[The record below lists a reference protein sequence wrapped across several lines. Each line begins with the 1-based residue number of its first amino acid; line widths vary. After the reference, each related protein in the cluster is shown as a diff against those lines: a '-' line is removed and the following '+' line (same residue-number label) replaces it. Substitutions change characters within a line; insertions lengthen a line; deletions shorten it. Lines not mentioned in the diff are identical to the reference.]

1 MDKVRLGVS
10 SCLLGHQVRYDG
22 GHQHDRYLTDTLGS
36 YVEYVPV
43 CPEVECGLPIPRE
56 ALRLVGDLE
65 APRLLTSRSGIDH
78 TERMQSWAG
87 QRLRQLEGERLDGFI
102 FKNRSPSSGMER
114 IKVYPEGGQGMPQ
127 KKGIGIFA
135 RAFMAYFPLL
145 PVEEEGRLCDPALR
159 ENFIERI
166 FVHRRWRQVLAEGR
180 QRGALVQ
187 FHTAHKLLI
196 LAHSEKIYRVMGKL
210 VAEAKN
216 LASEELF
223 CTYEGLLMT
232 ALGLQST
239 LKKHTNVLH
248 HLLGYFKKEL
258 SEDEKHELLEIIA
271 RFKEGYLPL
280 IVPVTMINHYVRK
293 YGQEYL
299 AGQYYLNPHPLELK
313 LRNHA

>member
-1 MDKVRLGVS
+1 MDKVRLGIS
-10 SCLLGHQVRYDG
+10 SCLLGNQVRYDG
-22 GHQHDRYLTDTLGS
+22 GHQHDRYLTDTLGN

-56 ALRLVGDLE
+56 TLRLVGDPE
-65 APRLLTSRSGIDH
+65 SPRLLTSRSGHDH
-78 TERMQSWAG
+78 TEKMLSWAG
-87 QRLRQLEGERLDGFI
+87 QRLAQLAEERLDGFI

-114 IKVYPEGGQGMPQ
+114 VKVYPAGGQGMPQ
-127 KKGIGIFA
+127 KKGVGIFA
-135 RAFMAYFPLL
+135 RAFMARFPLL
-145 PVEEEGRLCDPALR
+145 PVEEDGRLCDPDLR

-166 FVHRRWRQVLAEGR
+166 FVHRRWREVLAGGQ

-196 LAHSEKIYRVMGKL
+196 FAHSEKIYREMGRL
-210 VAEAKN
+210 VAAAKTM
-216 LASEELF
+216 AGDELF
-223 CTYEGLLMT
+223 ATYERLLMT
-232 ALGLQST
+232 ALGLHCT

-258 SEDEKHELLEIIA
+258 TTDEKNELLEIIE

>member
-1 MDKVRLGVS
+1 MDKVRLGIS
-10 SCLLGHQVRYDG
+10 SCLLGNRVRYDG
-22 GHQHDRYLTDTLGS
+22 GHQHDRYLTDTLGA

-56 ALRLVGDLE
+56 ALRLTGDPA
-65 APRLLTSRSGIDH
+65 APRLLTSRSGHDH
-78 TERMQSWAG
+78 TDQMLAWAG
-87 QRLRQLEGERLDGFI
+87 GRLDQLANEELDGFV
-102 FKNRSPSSGMER
+102 FKSRSPSSGMER
-114 IKVYPEGGQGMPQ
+114 IKVYPAGGQGMPQ
-127 KKGIGIFA
+127 NKGVGIFA
-135 RAFMAYFPLL
+135 RCFMSRFPLL
-145 PVEEEGRLCDPALR
+145 PVEDDGRLCDPELR

-166 FVHRRWRQVLAEGR
+166 FVHRRWRELVAGGR

-196 LAHSEKIYRVMGKL
+196 FAHSEKIYRQMGSL
-210 VAEAKN
+210 VAAAKTMTG
-216 LASEELF
+216 EELYAA
-223 CTYEGLLMT
+223 YEGQLMT
-232 ALGLQST
+232 ALSLRTT
-239 LKKHTNVLH
+239 LNKHTNVLH

-258 SEDEKHELLEIIA
+258 SADEKNELLEIVE
-271 RFKEGYLPL
+271 RFKTGYLPL